1 MGEEKKMRGTKEG
14 RMEKVE
20 AFENAVKAEQISHPK
35 SRKVL
40 FILCGLVI
48 LCMIRQFV
56 SGNYEGFALCILT
69 LLLLILPSTIEV
81 GLNVVVPQRFEIA
94 MLVSIYAAEVL
105 GEINKFYVII
115 PYWDTILHTFNGF
128 LAAGVG
134 YSLVT
139 LLNKNEKLTF
149 ALSPAFTALV
159 AFCFSMTIGIF
170 WEFFEFGMDCL
181 FNLDMQKDTVIH
193 TIGSIT
199 LDPAHGNTPYLI
211 TGITGTAVNGKNL
224 GIDGYLDIGLIDTM
238 EDLFVNFIGA
248 LVFSVIGYR
257 YSKSQGKDNAVIK
270 DFIVARPSGFQEKS
284 SS

>member
-1 MGEEKKMRGTKEG
+1 MKDKNKVHQTKEE
-14 RMEKVE
+14 RIEKVE
-20 AFENAVKAEQISHPK
+20 KFEKAVKEEQISHPK

-40 FILCGLVI
+40 FILYGLVI
-48 LCMIRQFV
+48 ICMIRQFLT
-56 SGNYEGFALCILT
+56 GNYEGFALCILT
-69 LLLLILPSTIEV
+69 LLLLVLPSTVEV

-94 MLVSIYAAEVL
+94 MLFSIYAAEVL

-149 ALSPAFTALV
+149 ALSPSFTALV

-181 FNLDMQKDTVIH
+181 FNLDMQKDTIVH

-211 TGITGTAVNGKNL
+211 TNITGTAVNGKNL
-224 GIDGYLDIGLIDTM
+224 GIDGYLDIGLFDTM
-238 EDLFVNFIGA
+238 KDLFVNFIGA

-257 YSKSQGKDNAVIK
+257 YGKSQGKNDAVIK
-270 DFIVARPSGFQEKS
+270 NFIVARNHDAEEGC
-284 SS
+284 

>member
-1 MGEEKKMRGTKEG
+1 MNEEEKQEAKDTRIK
-14 RMEKVE
+14 KVE
-20 AFENAVKAEQISHPK
+20 KFENAYKKEQLNHPK

-40 FILCGLVI
+40 FVLYGLVI
-48 LCMIRQFV
+48 ICMIRQIIT
-56 SGNYEGFALCILT
+56 GNYEGFALCILT
-69 LLLLILPSTIEV
+69 LLLLILPGTIEV

-139 LLNKNEKLTF
+139 LLNNNEKLTF
-149 ALSPAFTALV
+149 ALSPLFTALV

-181 FNLDMQKDTVIH
+181 FNLDMQKDTIIH

-199 LDPAHGNTPYLI
+199 LDPAHGNKPFLI
-211 TGITGTAVNGKNL
+211 TNITNTAVNGKDL
-224 GIDGYLDIGLIDTM
+224 GVDGYLDIGLFDTM
-238 EDLFVNFIGA
+238 KDLFVNFIGA
-248 LVFSVIGYR
+248 LVFSIIGYR
-257 YSKSQGKDNAVIK
+257 YSKSQGKNNAVVK
-270 DFIVARPSGFQEKS
+270 YFIVARNHDVGENS
-284 SS
+284 

>member
-1 MGEEKKMRGTKEG
+1 
-14 RMEKVE
+14 
-20 AFENAVKAEQISHPK
+20 
-35 SRKVL
+35 
-40 FILCGLVI
+40 
-48 LCMIRQFV
+48 MIRQFV

-159 AFCFSMTIGIF
+159 AFCFSMAKVYQGTAQLI
-170 WEFFEFGMDCL
+170 
-181 FNLDMQKDTVIH
+181 
-193 TIGSIT
+193 
-199 LDPAHGNTPYLI
+199 GNTPLVEFANI
-211 TGITGTAVNGKNL
+211 EKEEGIEAHDPGNDEHLQNL
-224 GIDGYLDIGLIDTM
+224 SAGPD
-238 EDLFVNFIGA
+238 
-248 LVFSVIGYR
+248 
-257 YSKSQGKDNAVIK
+257 
-270 DFIVARPSGFQEKS
+270 
-284 SS
+284 